1 MFIGYYKSVTSSKE
15 FYSEKRK
22 DLNFPIQV
30 EYKGDR
36 YLLNKTIQVSSN
48 SHENNINK
56 NENHRFIHNH
66 PSLNQLHHRCPQSV
80 RTRQRIAR

>member
-1 MFIGYYKSVTSSKE
+1 MFIGYYKSVGSSKE

-36 YLLNKTIQVSSN
+36 YLLNKTIQISSK
-48 SHENNINK
+48 SHEKNIIDTAK
-56 NENHRFIHNH
+56 KYGIEYDI
-66 PSLNQLHHRCPQSV
+66 
-80 RTRQRIAR
+80 RIDSGANS

>member
-36 YLLNKTIQVSSN
+36 YLLSKTIQVSSN
-48 SHENNINK
+48 SHENNIINTAK
-56 NENHRFIHNH
+56 KYGIEYDI
-66 PSLNQLHHRCPQSV
+66 
-80 RTRQRIAR
+80 RIDSGASS